1 MIVRSVMQPTPVL
14 FALVATI
21 SWGLWAFFAK
31 LAGRTLQAEVT
42 VVVTYLIGALLGV
55 GYIALQS
62 GSPSVSSSGLKFAV
76 VSGVFFGIGGLSYY
90 HALRGGSA
98 TVTTTVAALYFVVTA
113 ILAVVI
119 LGDQLPIQ
127 QTAGII
133 LAVIAVI
140 CLSL

>member
-1 MIVRSVMQPTPVL
+1 M
-14 FALVATI
+14 
-21 SWGLWAFFAK
+21 
-31 LAGRTLQAEVT
+31 
-42 VVVTYLIGALLGV
+42 TYLIGALLGV

-62 GSPSVSSSGLKFAV
+62 RSPSVSSSGLKFAV
-76 VSGVFFGIGGLSYY
+76 VSGVFFGTGGLSYY
-90 HALRGGSA
+90 HTLRGGSA

-127 QTAGII
+127 QAAGII